1 MAEEEITT
9 AFVYGRDSEDY
20 GLQVSRS
27 PVCSYQAR
35 RNRNVF
41 FSSSFGGKIVSTMP
55 MASFTPREA
64 RTNSGGAC

>member
-1 MAEEEITT
+1 MCMAGIVKTTGCKFLDHQCVHTRLAEI
-9 AFVYGRDSEDY
+9 AI
-20 GLQVSRS
+20 
-27 PVCSYQAR
+27 
-35 RNRNVF
+35 F